1 VLNDELLRISE
12 EDQAASKVH
21 SPAALS
27 EIADNLRAR
36 TMRFA
41 VRVAGFYRSF
51 TDTWEGRHVA
61 DQLFRSSTSLAANYT
76 AACRGRSP
84 REFVAKLGLVVEET
98 DETLFW
104 LTFAIRAE
112 LAAGSE
118 AAQLSTEAQELLAI
132 FTVSVKTAAA
142 NLRKRC

>member
-1 VLNDELLRISE
+1 
-12 EDQAASKVH
+12 
-21 SPAALS
+21 
-27 EIADNLRAR
+27 
-36 TMRFA
+36 MRFA
-41 VRVAGFYRSF
+41 VRVASFCRSL

-104 LTFAIRAE
+104 LTFAINAE
-112 LAAGSE
+112 LARGFEASELWSE
-118 AAQLSTEAQELLAI
+118 ARELLAI
-132 FTVSVKTAAA
+132 FTVSVKTAARNA
-142 NLRKRC
+142 KR

>member
-1 VLNDELLRISE
+1 
-12 EDQAASKVH
+12 
-21 SPAALS
+21 LS
-27 EIADNLRAR
+27 EIADNLKKR

-41 VRVAGFYRSF
+41 VRVASFCRSL

-61 DQLFRSSTSLAANYT
+61 DQLFRSGTSVAANYT

-104 LTFAIRAE
+104 LTFAINAD
-112 LAAGSE
+112 LARGSE
-118 AAQLSTEAQELLAI
+118 ASELSAEARELLAI

-142 NLRKRC
+142 NLRNAKR